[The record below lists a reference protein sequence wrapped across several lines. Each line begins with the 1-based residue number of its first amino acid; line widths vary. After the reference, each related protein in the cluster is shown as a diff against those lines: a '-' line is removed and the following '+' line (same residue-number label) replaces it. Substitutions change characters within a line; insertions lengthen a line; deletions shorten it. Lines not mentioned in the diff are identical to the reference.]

1 MKVRYSFKLVVD
13 IDNVE
18 IETTSIE
25 DGENTL
31 LKKTVEELIQLGYIE
46 TSDLE
51 DIKGEIVNDQ
61 KRIRFIK

>member
-13 IDNVE
+13 ISNVE

-51 DIKGEIVNDQ
+51 DIKGEIVND
-61 KRIRFIK
+61 

>member
-25 DGENTL
+25 DGENKL
-31 LKKTVEELIQLGYIE
+31 LKKTVEELLQLGYIE

-51 DIKGEIVNDQ
+51 DIKGEIVND
-61 KRIRFIK
+61 

>member
-13 IDNVE
+13 IVNVE

-51 DIKGEIVNDQ
+51 NIKGEIVHD
-61 KRIRFIK
+61 

>member
-13 IDNVE
+13 IVNVE

-51 DIKGEIVNDQ
+51 NIKGEIVND
-61 KRIRFIK
+61 

>member
-31 LKKTVEELIQLGYIE
+31 LKKTVEELGFE
-46 TSDLE
+46 F
-51 DIKGEIVNDQ
+51 KGR
-61 KRIRFIK
+61 K

>member
-31 LKKTVEELIQLGYIE
+31 LKKTVEELIKLGYIE

-51 DIKGEIVNDQ
+51 DIKGEIVND
-61 KRIRFIK
+61 

>member
-1 MKVRYSFKLVVD
+1 MKVSYSFKLVVD
-13 IDNVE
+13 IVNVE

-51 DIKGEIVNDQ
+51 NIKGEIVND
-61 KRIRFIK
+61 

>member
-31 LKKTVEELIQLGYIE
+31 LKKTVEELIQLGYID

-51 DIKGEIVNDQ
+51 DIKGEIVND
-61 KRIRFIK
+61 

>member
-13 IDNVE
+13 IVNVE

-51 DIKGEIVNDQ
+51 DIKGEIVND
-61 KRIRFIK
+61 

>member
-13 IDNVE
+13 IENVE

-51 DIKGEIVNDQ
+51 NIKGEIVND
-61 KRIRFIK
+61 

>member
-46 TSDLE
+46 ISDLE
-51 DIKGEIVNDQ
+51 DIKGEIVND
-61 KRIRFIK
+61 

>member
-51 DIKGEIVNDQ
+51 DIKGELVND
-61 KRIRFIK
+61 

>member
-25 DGENTL
+25 DGENKL

-51 DIKGEIVNDQ
+51 DIKGEIVND
-61 KRIRFIK
+61 

>member
-1 MKVRYSFKLVVD
+1 MKVKYSFKLVVD
-13 IDNVE
+13 ISNVE

-51 DIKGEIVNDQ
+51 NIKGEIVND
-61 KRIRFIK
+61 

>member
-25 DGENTL
+25 DGESTL

-51 DIKGEIVNDQ
+51 DIKGEIVND
-61 KRIRFIK
+61 

>member
-13 IDNVE
+13 IENVE

-31 LKKTVEELIQLGYIE
+31 LKKTVEELVQLGYIE

-51 DIKGEIVNDQ
+51 NIKGEIVND
-61 KRIRFIK
+61 

>member
-25 DGENTL
+25 EGENTL

-51 DIKGEIVNDQ
+51 DIKGEIVND
-61 KRIRFIK
+61 

>member
-51 DIKGEIVNDQ
+51 DIKGEIIND
-61 KRIRFIK
+61 

>member
-18 IETTSIE
+18 IETASIE

-51 DIKGEIVNDQ
+51 NIKGEIVND
-61 KRIRFIK
+61 

>member
-1 MKVRYSFKLVVD
+1 MKVKYSFKLVVD

-31 LKKTVEELIQLGYIE
+31 LKKTVEELVQLGYIE

-51 DIKGEIVNDQ
+51 NIKGEIVND
-61 KRIRFIK
+61 

>member
-31 LKKTVEELIQLGYIE
+31 LKKTVEELVQLGYIE

-51 DIKGEIVNDQ
+51 NIKGEIVND
-61 KRIRFIK
+61 

>member
-13 IDNVE
+13 IDKSKWNNFN
-18 IETTSIE
+18 E

-46 TSDLE
+46 TST
-51 DIKGEIVNDQ
+51 
-61 KRIRFIK
+61 

>member
-1 MKVRYSFKLVVD
+1 MKVRYNFKLVVD

-51 DIKGEIVNDQ
+51 DIKGEIVND
-61 KRIRFIK
+61 

>member
-25 DGENTL
+25 DDENTL

-51 DIKGEIVNDQ
+51 DIKGEIVND
-61 KRIRFIK
+61 

>member
-13 IDNVE
+13 IENVE
-18 IETTSIE
+18 IETTSVE

-51 DIKGEIVNDQ
+51 DIKGEIVND
-61 KRIRFIK
+61 

>member
-13 IDNVE
+13 IGNVE

-51 DIKGEIVNDQ
+51 DIKGEIVND
-61 KRIRFIK
+61 

>member
-13 IDNVE
+13 IENVE

-51 DIKGEIVNDQ
+51 DIKGEIVND
-61 KRIRFIK
+61 

>member
-13 IDNVE
+13 IENVE

-31 LKKTVEELIQLGYIE
+31 LKKTVEELVQLGYIE

-51 DIKGEIVNDQ
+51 DIKGEIVND
-61 KRIRFIK
+61 

>member
-51 DIKGEIVNDQ
+51 NIKGEIIND
-61 KRIRFIK
+61 

>member
-51 DIKGEIVNDQ
+51 DIKGEIVND
-61 KRIRFIK
+61 

>member
-31 LKKTVEELIQLGYIE
+31 LKKTVEELVQLGYIE

-51 DIKGEIVNDQ
+51 DIKGEIVND
-61 KRIRFIK
+61 

>member
-51 DIKGEIVNDQ
+51 NIKGEIVND
-61 KRIRFIK
+61 